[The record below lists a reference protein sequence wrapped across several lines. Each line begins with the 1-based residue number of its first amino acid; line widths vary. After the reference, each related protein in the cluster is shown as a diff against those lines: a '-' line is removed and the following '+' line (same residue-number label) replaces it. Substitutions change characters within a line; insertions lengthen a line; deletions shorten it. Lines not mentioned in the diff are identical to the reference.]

1 MRELPWLRGIVVD
14 VAYTL
19 GSEIQNPVEL
29 KKRVFEDNNVDL
41 ALAKKPGLTGRN
53 MYMPNKY
60 FFIKEHIGEE
70 KGIILLKVESE
81 DQLSDKFNTGMVVRI
96 FFHLRDKLMGWV
108 Q

>member
-1 MRELPWLRGIVVD
+1 MRELPWLRRIVVD

-41 ALAKKPGLTGRN
+41 AFAKKPGLTGRN